1 MLYLFPNDTGNWWPW
16 EIRPSMTA
24 LIMGA
29 GYIAGAYFFVRVARA
44 TRWHRV
50 HLGFLP
56 ITAFTTFLGV
66 ATLRSASASSTSSRQ
81 RCSSCC
87 R

>member
-1 MLYLFPNDTGNWWPW
+1 
-16 EIRPSMTA
+16 MTA

-44 TRWHRV
+44 TRRHGV

-56 ITAFTTFLGV
+56 ITAFVGLAALWWLDGRPTV
-66 ATLRSASASSTSSRQ
+66 PATRG
-81 RCSSCC
+81 
-87 R
+87 